1 MIREWQPRSARLEL
15 VKHTTHPCPLRF
27 TLDSIAPFIPSISG
41 LSPAAPPTR
50 RSPSAGLCVHASTSG
65 RGSQTHRRRR
75 RQHTTHWPDGAAI
88 QNPPVEP
95 PSPARSSIV
104 PEATFAPQ
112 TSESP
117 SSSPNHPAARPL
129 NSNSNPNAT
138 FVPPLPARPRSN
150 GTGDSDQPDRR
161 PSGRCSRWTSGN
173 SNRSKETINGGNRTR
188 GSVHG
193 EAGEGAWTDGRS
205 HRQACSL

>member
-1 MIREWQPRSARLEL
+1 MATKVRSFG
-15 VKHTTHPCPLRF
+15 VSQTHNTPLS
-27 TLDSIAPFIPSISG
+27 TPFYPGFHRAVYSSISG

-50 RSPSAGLCVHASTSG
+50 RSLCVHASTSG

-75 RQHTTHWPDGAAI
+75 RQHTTHWPDDAAI

-129 NSNSNPNAT
+129 NSNANAT
-138 FVPPLPARPRSN
+138 FVPGRDH
-150 GTGDSDQPDRR
+150 GMHDSDQPDRVPAAR
-161 PSGRCSRWTSGN
+161 AVGVRN
-173 SNRSKETINGGNRTR
+173 LE
-188 GSVHG
+188 SVQ
-193 EAGEGAWTDGRS
+193 RNN
-205 HRQACSL
+205 